1 MKFSFIKSNDK
12 DEVIVYSK
20 ERNDLINS
28 IENMC
33 NMDSKLVG
41 YYREE
46 IKSLN
51 INLVECF
58 FIEKDKIYAL
68 LNNKKYLIKK
78 RLYELYDLYK
88 DSFIYINQGCLA
100 NINMISHFDVSISGS
115 LIVVFKSKYKDYVSR
130 RRIKEIKERMG
141 LK

>member
-1 MKFSFIKSNDK
+1 MKYSFIKYSEK

-20 ERNDLINS
+20 ERNELINS

-33 NMDSKLVG
+33 NMDSNLVG

-46 IKSLN
+46 IKTLN
-51 INLVECF
+51 INLIECF
-58 FIEKDKIYAL
+58 FIEKDKVYAL

-100 NINMISHFDVSISGS
+100 NINMISLFRKLLSS
-115 LIVVFKSKYKDYVSR
+115 
-130 RRIKEIKERMG
+130 
-141 LK
+141 

>member
-33 NMDSKLVG
+33 NMDSNLVG

-58 FIEKDKIYAL
+58 FIEKDKIYA
-68 LNNKKYLIKK
+68 I
-78 RLYELYDLYK
+78 
-88 DSFIYINQGCLA
+88 
-100 NINMISHFDVSISGS
+100 
-115 LIVVFKSKYKDYVSR
+115 
-130 RRIKEIKERMG
+130 
-141 LK
+141 